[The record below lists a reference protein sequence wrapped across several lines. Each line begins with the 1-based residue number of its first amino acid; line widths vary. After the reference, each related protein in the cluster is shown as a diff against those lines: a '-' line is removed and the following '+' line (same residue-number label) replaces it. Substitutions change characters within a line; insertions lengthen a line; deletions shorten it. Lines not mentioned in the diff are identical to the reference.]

1 MKFKTIAGLIG
12 LVAVLAFLAA
22 PVIKLHK
29 LPLILVAL
37 IGAGMAVYEF
47 YEGLRSKD
55 DSSVTVLEPAIAG
68 CYNPGTALYPA
79 SLPYAVAKA

>member
-29 LPLILVAL
+29 IPLIIVAL
-37 IGAGMAVYEF
+37 IGAGMAIYEF

-55 DSSVTVLEPAIAG
+55 D
-68 CYNPGTALYPA
+68 
-79 SLPYAVAKA
+79 

>member
-29 LPLILVAL
+29 IPLILVAL
-37 IGAGMAVYEF
+37 IGAGMAIYEF
-47 YEGLRSKD
+47 IEGLRKD
-55 DSSVTVLEPAIAG
+55 DE
-68 CYNPGTALYPA
+68 
-79 SLPYAVAKA
+79 

>member
-12 LVAVLAFLAA
+12 LVAVLGFLAP

-29 LPLILVAL
+29 IALIVVAL

-47 YEGLRSKD
+47 IEGLRKED
-55 DSSVTVLEPAIAG
+55 E
-68 CYNPGTALYPA
+68 
-79 SLPYAVAKA
+79 

>member
-12 LVAVLAFLAA
+12 LMAVVAFLAV

-29 LPLILVAL
+29 IPLIAVAL

-47 YEGLRSKD
+47 IEGLRKD
-55 DSSVTVLEPAIAG
+55 NE
-68 CYNPGTALYPA
+68 
-79 SLPYAVAKA
+79 